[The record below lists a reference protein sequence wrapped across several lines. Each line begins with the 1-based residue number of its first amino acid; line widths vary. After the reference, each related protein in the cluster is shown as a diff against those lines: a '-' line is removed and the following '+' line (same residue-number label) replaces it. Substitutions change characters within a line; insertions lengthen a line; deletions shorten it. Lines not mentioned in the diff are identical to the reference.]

1 MLGGTCSKC
10 PLKGRCPIRR
20 DPMLCQ
26 LRLNGQDLRLAQR
39 RAAERTD
46 DFKTDYRMRGGI
58 EATNSMLKRVTGLD
72 RLRVRGR
79 PAVFSQHS
87 AESRRLEFTA
97 SGQRALT
104 DRQTDERWN
113 GWGFCAYV
121 SRNFLALARSHIASK
136 RLPAFHS
143 CLTDSNPELR
153 QIPTLKQPTFV
164 ARVRATRRRSSI
176 ELFPCWLNRIEG
188 QPAAG
193 I

>member
-1 MLGGTCSKC
+1 MSAEGPVPDPS
-10 PLKGRCPIRR
+10 RSDAVPIAAERE
-20 DPMLCQ
+20 
-26 LRLNGQDLRLAQR
+26 GLRLAQR

-104 DRQTDERWN
+104 DRQTDERWKD
-113 GWGFCAYV
+113 WGFCGYV
-121 SRNFLALARSHIASK
+121 SRNFRALARSHIASK
-136 RLPAFHS
+136 RLPALHS
-143 CLTDSNPELR
+143 CLTDSNPELLR
-153 QIPTLKQPTFV
+153 IPTSKQPTFV
-164 ARVRATRRRSSI
+164 ARVQQFCQ
-176 ELFPCWLNRIEG
+176 FPQTQVFESQRNSD
-188 QPAAG
+188 AKV
-193 I
+193 